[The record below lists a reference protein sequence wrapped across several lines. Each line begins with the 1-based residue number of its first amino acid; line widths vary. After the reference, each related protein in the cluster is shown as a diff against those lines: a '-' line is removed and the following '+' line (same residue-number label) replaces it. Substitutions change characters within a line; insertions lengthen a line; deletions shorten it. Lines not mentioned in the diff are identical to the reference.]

1 MRAGGSG
8 AACVRDRRCV
18 TGEGR
23 GLLALLTLAASC
35 VVTPLEA
42 QTLRGL
48 LLEDVTDLPISLGR
62 VVLATIEGDSV
73 ASVLTDEQGFFSVD
87 ADASGRYVLVA
98 SALGYRTG
106 RSERIELER
115 GEVRVTQMYLAL
127 RRIPVA
133 GVEVTAAQVAAADE
147 VEIPELADRG
157 FYDRLEAGWGEYLT
171 PGQIRAHA
179 GAYTPQL
186 FREMFTVELVPNRGR
201 GSGPWNDGV
210 VLKRDGGSRLI
221 GAEGEL
227 GTGLCEPIIWVD
239 DVLTPLM
246 PGESL
251 DDVAPKETVE
261 GIEVHRAGFG
271 APLRYFQDNSMDAC
285 GAILIWTNRR

>member
-1 MRAGGSG
+1 MQQ
-8 AACVRDRRCV
+8 V
-18 TGEGR
+18 
-23 GLLALLTLAASC
+23 L
-35 VVTPLEA
+35 
-42 QTLRGL
+42 
-48 LLEDVTDLPISLGR
+48 LPITAEQRLPQR
-62 VVLATIEGDSV
+62 VVL
-73 ASVLTDEQGFFSVD
+73 F
-87 ADASGRYVLVA
+87 
-98 SALGYRTG
+98 
-106 RSERIELER
+106 LER
-115 GEVRVTQMYLAL
+115 KQQEWRSRQAL
-127 RRIPVA
+127 
-133 GVEVTAAQVAAADE
+133 Q
-147 VEIPELADRG
+147 LCFQFADRG